1 MFNRSRRNL
10 ASWFTLVMGS
20 ILIVFAGV
28 IYYLEA
34 VDELE
39 EVDRLLYKK
48 TRAMAV
54 NIQYQLDQGQWHVN
68 LDNVPW
74 IGNSPLPLETEIA
87 YTRWYDA
94 KGQLV
99 RFFGAPPPEQLT
111 VVSKFQTLKAAK
123 DQTWAELPTP
133 WLRQVTLPVY
143 QNNLLI
149 GYLQVGT
156 PLTSTQN
163 ELAELRLLLMATVLV
178 TLGIIGLAGWFLGGL
193 AMQPIHQAYEQL
205 KRFTADASHE
215 LRAPLAAVVSNAQVG
230 LLSSTGDNSQQRV
243 RFEKIVK
250 VAKSMSLL
258 VSQLLFLARHE
269 EKLTPESL
277 QKIDLTSLLQELAD
291 DYAIQAAAQNL
302 SLISQLPQHPVKVQA
317 EPNLLRQA
325 VMNLLNNACKYT
337 PAGGKVQLWL
347 FTQSNQAV
355 IQVEDNGIGIPQSDL
370 PRIFERFYRVD
381 TERSRKTGGFGLGL
395 AIAQQIVQAHGGQIS
410 ASSVVGQGSTFQI
423 KLPLKSHR

>member
-74 IGNSPLPLETEIA
+74 IGNSPLPLDTEIA

-94 KGQLV
+94 QGQLV

-123 DQTWAELPTP
+123 DRTWTELPTP

-143 QNNLLI
+143 QDNLLI

-178 TLGIIGLAGWFLGGL
+178 DHHADFDKRNEIGETKEKPETPMPEKFIVNLNTEEREYL
-193 AMQPIHQAYEQL
+193 HQLTHKGKCPARVF
-205 KRFTADASHE
+205 KRAHI
-215 LRAPLAAVVSNAQVG
+215 
-230 LLSSTGDNSQQRV
+230 LL
-243 RFEKIVK
+243 
-250 VAKSMSLL
+250 
-258 VSQLLFLARHE
+258 
-269 EKLTPESL
+269 
-277 QKIDLTSLLQELAD
+277 LAD
-291 DYAIQAAAQNL
+291 EGHADETIAQMLHVGESTVHRTRQKCVDGGVKFAL
-302 SLISQLPQHPVKVQA
+302 SEQPRP
-317 EPNLLRQA
+317 
-325 VMNLLNNACKYT
+325 
-337 PAGGKVQLWL
+337 GGKRKLDGRAEAFLIATACSDAPTGQKRWTMQMLADRLVELQLVD
-347 FTQSNQAV
+347 S
-355 IQVEDNGIGIPQSDL
+355 ISDETV
-370 PRIFERFYRVD
+370 RRVLEK
-381 TERSRKTGGFGLGL
+381 TTSSRG
-395 AIAQQIVQAHGGQIS
+395 
-410 ASSVVGQGSTFQI
+410 
-423 KLPLKSHR
+423 